1 MSKLVYEE
9 SQGIARTMVISASS
23 IYEQFDKI
31 SRDFPEKPALIYLG
45 MRYSYSELREAVEC
59 LAASLHRMGVSKGD
73 KAILYLPN
81 CPQWIIT
88 WFALQR
94 LGVIAIPISPI
105 YTPVDLEYMAN
116 DSGTETIFCLDTNF
130 GYVAQVLPVTKLKR
144 VIVTNSAELLPWW
157 KWLIGRG
164 FNKIP
169 VGKFDAGKNVF
180 RFKKLLKGNTISVLP
195 SLRVEPA
202 ETVEMLYTG
211 GTTGLPKGVPFTNIL
226 FLEAAAEQRAV
237 SERFIPKR
245 EDIVIQGGPLFH
257 ILGQQVGLGGILSGD
272 TLVLLPRVNLDGLFD
287 HIQRYK
293 VLTFF
298 GVPALYRM
306 ILEHDRVD
314 YYNLSSLKYCF
325 SGGDVLPAEVADRW
339 LKKFGKPLYQG
350 YGATETCGRVSL
362 TPMGEQAPV
371 GSAGKVTP
379 LQEVRLV
386 DPDTLDPVPPGE
398 PGELLVSSE
407 HMVRTYWN
415 KPEETA
421 ECFIERDGKLWYR
434 TRDIVRIDQNE
445 WLFYLDRSVDTLKHK
460 GYRVA
465 VSEIEAVLQEHPAV
479 ISACVVGVPDE
490 KVGERIKAFAV
501 LKEDV
506 KGVNAYDLL
515 KWCRERLAP
524 YKVPQYIEFR
534 DMLPKSKVGK
544 LLRREL
550 RAEERKRFEKE

>member
-1 MSKLVYEE
+1 MTLSV
-9 SQGIARTMVISASS
+9 AS
-23 IYEQFDKI
+23 IYEQFEKVSQDH
-31 SRDFPEKPALIYLG
+31 RDKPAIIYLG
-45 MRYSYSELREAVEC
+45 KVYTFSQLREAIET
-59 LAASLHRMGVSKGD
+59 LAANLYRLGLKKGD
-73 KAILYLPN
+73 KAVLYLPN
-81 CPQWIIT
+81 CPQWVIA
-88 WFALQR
+88 WLALMR
-94 LGVIAIPISPI
+94 IGVIAIPISPI
-105 YTPVDLEYMAN
+105 YTPIDLKYMTN
-116 DSGTETIFCLDTNF
+116 DSGAESIFCLDTNF
-130 GYVAQVLPVTKLKR
+130 GYVMQVLPETQLKR
-144 VIVTNSAELLPWW
+144 VVVTNIAELLPWW
-157 KWLIGRG
+157 KWWIGRG

-169 VGKFDAGKNVF
+169 IGKFDSGENIFVF
-180 RFKKLLKGNTISVLP
+180 KRLLSGGRISDLP
-195 SLRVEPA
+195 PFESEP
-202 ETVEMLYTG
+202 EEMIEMLYTG

-226 FLEAAAEQRAV
+226 FLEAAEEQRAV
-237 SERFIPKR
+237 SERFIPKG

-287 HIQRYK
+287 HIERYK

-298 GVPALYRM
+298 GVPAMYRM

-314 YYNLSSLKYCF
+314 FYDLSSLKYCF
-325 SGGDVLPAEVADRW
+325 SGGDVLPKEVADRW
-339 LKKFGKPLYQG
+339 LKKFGQPIYQG
-350 YGATETCGRVSL
+350 YGTTETCGRVSL
-362 TPMGEQAPV
+362 TPMGEEAPP

-379 LQEVRLV
+379 LQRVKLV
-386 DPDTLDPVPPGE
+386 DPDTLEPVPPGE
-398 PGELLVSSE
+398 PGEALVSSD
-407 HMVRTYWN
+407 HMVRAYWN

-421 ECFIERDGKLWYR
+421 ECFIEMDGRLWYR
-434 TRDIVRIDQNE
+434 TRDIVRIDENG
-445 WLFYLDRSVDTLKHK
+445 WLYYLDRSVDTLKHK

-506 KGVNAYDLL
+506 KGVSAYDLL

-550 RAEERKRFEKE
+550 RAEERKRFEKVE